1 MERAIKAK
9 KLVKTYGEGRTKVE
23 ALKALDL
30 SVNKGEL
37 LAIMGPS
44 GSGKTTLLMMLGLV
58 TAPTGGQLILD
69 GDNIYNGSAR
79 DFQRLRREKIGFIF
93 QFSNLIPFLTA
104 EENIMLPMDLVGV
117 AGQKAHSRAAELL
130 AFLEVTDRAHELPEK
145 LSGGE
150 RQRVAIARALANRP
164 AMILADEPTA
174 SLDTDRGLSVMSM
187 LRKVSTEQ
195 GTAVLV
201 VTHDERM
208 IGEVDRVL
216 QLVDGSLVSDES
228 KSKTKAAAQNEG
240 SKAPADSHEK
250 PLESAG
256 KVRIPVK
263 GESRAL
269 TQ

>member
-1 MERAIKAK
+1 MERAIEAK
-9 KLVKTYGEGRTKVE
+9 KMVKTYGEGRAKVE
-23 ALKALDL
+23 ALKAMDL
-30 SVNKGEL
+30 AVNKGEL

-58 TAPTGGQLILD
+58 TAPTEGELILD
-69 GDNIYNGSAR
+69 GVNIYNGSAQ

-117 AGQKAHSRAAELL
+117 TGKEARSRAAELL
-130 AFLEVTDRAHELPEK
+130 EYLEVAERAHELPER

-174 SLDTDRGLSVMSM
+174 SLDTDRGLSVMSL
-187 LRKVSTEQ
+187 LRKLSTEQ

-216 QLVDGSLVSDES
+216 QLVDGLVVSDDSPKKTRLATS
-228 KSKTKAAAQNEG
+228 KDGPKAAV
-240 SKAPADSHEK
+240 DSQE
-250 PLESAG
+250 
-256 KVRIPVK
+256 
-263 GESRAL
+263 
-269 TQ
+269 